1 MIHELTFIQTINSYA
16 HSKIQTHHLYIMLK
30 HFIDMKNHQ
39 SINFNRLNNMNRD
52 VNAKILPSQVHV
64 EFLKI
69 DLRKE
74 VL

>member
-1 MIHELTFIQTINSYA
+1 
-16 HSKIQTHHLYIMLK
+16 MLK